1 MQHFKLVNWRIR
13 GFVFWCHEQVNCI
26 TILGFLRS
34 GLLDHIVN
42 FNAFGKQQQIK
53 LKVNRKLLSKTAQMF
68 LTNGVDEKTQL
79 SLPADT
85 DCHYLHNS
93 EEMSAA
99 LSNCGKGKNSAYYF
113 TGILQF
119 SKKGKQKTLMIKL
132 QLFLKLK
139 FKVIHNVWCIK
150 NRTKLSSVLL
160 LWLVRFLM
168 HQTLLKVK
176 SLLIFRIFIFV
187 DEFLVFKS
195 GITFHNFQMLMSYQ
209 IILLFFLSQ
218 QTILVFLMNKH
229 VRLLILG
236 KKIHTF

>member
-1 MQHFKLVNWRIR
+1 MYLVKIGNRTVCQDFYHR
-13 GFVFWCHEQVNCI
+13 I

-34 GLLDHIVN
+34 GLLEHIVN

-99 LSNCGKGKNSAYYF
+99 LSNCGKGKNSAYCF

-119 SKKGKQKTLMIKL
+119 SKKGKAKQ
-132 QLFLKLK
+132 
-139 FKVIHNVWCIK
+139 
-150 NRTKLSSVLL
+150 
-160 LWLVRFLM
+160 
-168 HQTLLKVK
+168 
-176 SLLIFRIFIFV
+176 
-187 DEFLVFKS
+187 
-195 GITFHNFQMLMSYQ
+195 
-209 IILLFFLSQ
+209 
-218 QTILVFLMNKH
+218 
-229 VRLLILG
+229 
-236 KKIHTF
+236 

>member
-1 MQHFKLVNWRIR
+1 MCIIYYFKKHFKPCFFHFKDILQHFKFVNWRIR

-99 LSNCGKGKNSAYYF
+99 LSNCGKGKNSAY
-113 TGILQF
+113 
-119 SKKGKQKTLMIKL
+119 
-132 QLFLKLK
+132 
-139 FKVIHNVWCIK
+139 
-150 NRTKLSSVLL
+150 
-160 LWLVRFLM
+160 
-168 HQTLLKVK
+168 
-176 SLLIFRIFIFV
+176 
-187 DEFLVFKS
+187 
-195 GITFHNFQMLMSYQ
+195 
-209 IILLFFLSQ
+209 
-218 QTILVFLMNKH
+218 
-229 VRLLILG
+229 
-236 KKIHTF
+236 

>member
-1 MQHFKLVNWRIR
+1 MTTFTQLTFASEIYWPLVSNWTMWQD
-13 GFVFWCHEQVNCI
+13 FNHCT

-113 TGILQF
+113 TGIL
-119 SKKGKQKTLMIKL
+119 
-132 QLFLKLK
+132 
-139 FKVIHNVWCIK
+139 
-150 NRTKLSSVLL
+150 
-160 LWLVRFLM
+160 
-168 HQTLLKVK
+168 
-176 SLLIFRIFIFV
+176 
-187 DEFLVFKS
+187 
-195 GITFHNFQMLMSYQ
+195 
-209 IILLFFLSQ
+209 
-218 QTILVFLMNKH
+218 
-229 VRLLILG
+229 
-236 KKIHTF
+236 

>member
-1 MQHFKLVNWRIR
+1 MVSRIIHSFIFASEIYWPSVSNWTVWQD
-13 GFVFWCHEQVNCI
+13 FNHCT

-99 LSNCGKGKNSAYYF
+99 LSNCGKGKNSAYN
-113 TGILQF
+113 LAR
-119 SKKGKQKTLMIKL
+119 KER
-132 QLFLKLK
+132 
-139 FKVIHNVWCIK
+139 K
-150 NRTKLSSVLL
+150 NSN
-160 LWLVRFLM
+160 
-168 HQTLLKVK
+168 
-176 SLLIFRIFIFV
+176 
-187 DEFLVFKS
+187 D
-195 GITFHNFQMLMSYQ
+195 
-209 IILLFFLSQ
+209 
-218 QTILVFLMNKH
+218 
-229 VRLLILG
+229 
-236 KKIHTF
+236 

>member
-1 MQHFKLVNWRIR
+1 MYLVKIGNRTVCQDFYHR
-13 GFVFWCHEQVNCI
+13 I

-34 GLLDHIVN
+34 GLLEHIVN

-99 LSNCGKGKNSAYYF
+99 LSNCGKGKNSAYCF

-119 SKKGKQKTLMIKL
+119 SKKRKGRNT
-132 QLFLKLK
+132 
-139 FKVIHNVWCIK
+139 N
-150 NRTKLSSVLL
+150 
-160 LWLVRFLM
+160 
-168 HQTLLKVK
+168 
-176 SLLIFRIFIFV
+176 
-187 DEFLVFKS
+187 D
-195 GITFHNFQMLMSYQ
+195 
-209 IILLFFLSQ
+209 
-218 QTILVFLMNKH
+218 
-229 VRLLILG
+229 
-236 KKIHTF
+236 